1 MENLGTQNCFL
12 IKQKQKLIKKKKEI
26 RKEKNEHKKEKKK
39 KKKHGTTHHKVT
51 KKFMISSMT
60 SEQKLRCTNSPETQF
75 LQSFT
80 KKKFM
85 ISST

>member
-1 MENLGTQNCFL
+1 MDTLGTQNCFL
-12 IKQKQKLIKKKKEI
+12 RKQKQKLIKKKEI
-26 RKEKNEHKKEKKK
+26 RKEKNEHKKKK

-75 LQSFT
+75 LKSFT